1 MNSPYELLT
10 GLALLREKKRRSEQ
24 AGDSRLNAWS
34 ALVVRM
40 GSKTCVVQQSDV
52 EEILTQDKLTR
63 VTGVAPWVA
72 GLGFFQGK
80 LLNVIDGQQV
90 FAADEAIAANRL
102 TAIRI
107 LVVRGEKEWF
117 GLKVSELVGIR
128 HVWSD
133 NVSPAVSQQNI
144 HPDYVE
150 QWIRM
155 EEQVL
160 PVLKLK
166 QLAKDLEY
174 AGAAALEQPATE
186 PVKN

>member
-10 GLALLREKKRRSEQ
+10 GLAREKKRRSEQ
-24 AGDSRLNAWS
+24 AGDNNLNAWS
-34 ALVVRM
+34 VLVVRM
-40 GSKTCVVQQSDV
+40 GSKTCVVRQSDV

-63 VTGVAPWVA
+63 VTGVAPWVV

-80 LLNVIDGQQV
+80 LLNVIDGQRI
-90 FAADEAIAANRL
+90 FAADKTAPGTVL
-102 TAIRI
+102 PAIRI
-107 LVVRGEKEWF
+107 LVVKGEKEWF

-133 NVSPAVSQQNI
+133 NVSPAALEQGF
-144 HPDYVE
+144 HPEYVE

-155 EEQVL
+155 EDQVL

-174 AGAAALEQPATE
+174 AGAAALEHSVVELAGH
-186 PVKN
+186 